1 MRRNRRFLKRADVPG
16 NVLDEYGKLAVL
28 VDTSGS
34 VSDRNLQEF
43 FAEIDK
49 IAQLLKKVWLIQYD
63 AEVTDVR
70 KYKRGAWK
78 KLEIKGRGGTDMKP
92 AIDKAIEKKCKR
104 AIVLTD
110 GYDEFPDDKI
120 DDIKLMFALTEN
132 RYEQFEEEARSKV
145 GKNNVFVLED
155 RQ

>member
-1 MRRNRRFLKRADVPG
+1 
-16 NVLDEYGKLAVL
+16 
-28 VDTSGS
+28 
-34 VSDRNLQEF
+34 
-43 FAEIDK
+43 
-49 IAQLLKKVWLIQYD
+49 
-63 AEVTDVR
+63 
-70 KYKRGAWK
+70 
-78 KLEIKGRGGTDMKP
+78 MKP

-155 RQ
+155 RR